1 MKKVPQVLTL
11 PRYLR
16 AGFLMVSLG
25 LMYTGEGGSE

>member
-1 MKKVPQVLTL
+1 MLLVLTL